1 MAIVN
6 ENVRIVKLLLD
17 HGASVHERCLG
28 SFFLPIDQKD
38 KANGPIRRVLDRM
51 KVLKDGEEDVD
62 KKRANV
68 ELELEQIDLQSNN
81 FSTFDTNYDG
91 YVATDLK
98 FVLISCDNDNAKNSP
113 RL

>member
-38 KANGPIRRVLDRM
+38 KANGPIRRVFDRM
-51 KVLKDGEEDVD
+51 KVLKDGEDGGD
-62 KKRANV
+62 KKKVNV
-68 ELELEQIDLQSNN
+68 DQELEQVDLQCNN

-91 YVATDLK
+91 
-98 FVLISCDNDNAKNSP
+98 
-113 RL
+113 